1 MKRIIDFLRPRPEK
15 RAAAALYDSVV
26 AAARRPALYE
36 AGGVADTVD
45 GRFDMIAL
53 HAFLLFRRMSGAP
66 GWQPVGDALANH
78 IMKDMDRSLREMGVG
93 DMSVGKKMKKL
104 ARAFYGRLDAYWGA
118 LQADA
123 PGGSPDPDAFKEALA
138 RNVYR
143 DPDMDEAARD
153 RAAACL
159 ATYCRA
165 QIDHLAGEPADA
177 ILAGR
182 IGFADAGAI
191 LPSRDGGDAPG
202 TPERPGTSDRPGAPD
217 KKEAVE

>member
-1 MKRIIDFLRPRPEK
+1 MKPIIDFFRSGPEK
-15 RAAAALYDSVV
+15 RAAADLYDSVV

-36 AGGVADTVD
+36 TGGVADTVD

-66 GWQPVGDALANH
+66 GWQAVGDELANH

-104 ARAFYGRLDAYWGA
+104 AQAFYGRLDAYWGA
-118 LQADA
+118 LKADR
-123 PGGSPDPDAFKEALA
+123 PDALEEVLV

-143 DPDMDEAARD
+143 DPDMDEARRA

-165 QIDHLAGEPADA
+165 QMDHLANEPTAA

-182 IGFADAGAI
+182 VGFADA
-191 LPSRDGGDAPG
+191 DAVL
-202 TPERPGTSDRPGAPD
+202 PGAGAGTVPD
-217 KKEAVE
+217 KPDRKEAAE